1 MEFIPRFRAGWLRTC
16 AGTGCAIGARGARGS
31 EFDGIERLP
40 ARRGPAWNAWEG
52 VGRGDSLIPRRV
64 DATGRVATR
73 TAAAPR

>member
-40 ARRGPAWNAWEG
+40 ARIQWNAWYW